1 MGIGYEWVIFIHV
14 VSAIGSIGPSFVM
27 LVILQ
32 LLKHHQTTLDT
43 STALRIFR
51 ESVRFIKHA
60 GHVLVASGIVL
71 VAWGPWEW
79 RQSWIVLTIFL
90 MVVSI
95 FFLAS
100 AFKRVVRAVEAHSIS
115 YEVMVFQLGRATW
128 IYLILLGIMLAFM
141 VLKPMLW

>member
-14 VSAIGSIGPSFVM
+14 VSAIGSMGPLFVM
-27 LVILQ
+27 LVIVH
-32 LLKHHQTTLDT
+32 LLKHHQTTVDT
-43 STALRIFR
+43 STALHIFR

-60 GHVLVASGIVL
+60 GHVLVASGVVL
-71 VAWGPWEW
+71 VTWGPWEW
-79 RQSWIVLTIFL
+79 RHSWIVLTLFL

-100 AFKRVVRAVEAHSIS
+100 AFKRVFRAVEAQAIS
-115 YEVMVFQLGRATW
+115 YEIMVHQLGRATW

-141 VLKPMLW
+141 VWKPMLW

>member
-14 VSAIGSIGPSFVM
+14 VSAIGSMGPLFVM
-27 LVILQ
+27 LVIVQ
-32 LLKHHQTTLDT
+32 LLKHNPTSLDT
-43 STALRIFR
+43 TTALRIFR

-60 GHVLVASGIVL
+60 GHVLVASGVVL

-79 RQSWIVLTIFL
+79 RHSWIVLTLLL

-95 FFLAS
+95 AFLAS
-100 AFKRVVRAVEAHSIS
+100 AFKRVFRTVEAQAIS
-115 YEVMVFQLGRATW
+115 YEVMIQQLGRATW

-141 VLKPMLW
+141 VWKPMLW